1 MTQPYCPVTHQ
12 RCADPRQAC
21 HMTGVI
27 LCAGL
32 VLPATSTAGE
42 TITAP
47 TNNPVPMVATHVEGV
62 EPCAMTFPHV
72 TLTSKQLSA
81 LVYLPDEKH
90 GYNRGTRFD
99 WSGIVAQVGHKGHT
113 YLGPLHHEFKPGLH
127 DNVAG
132 LAEEFSMFD
141 PLGYD
146 EVPQGGSFIKIGI
159 GELHRPG
166 SDKYQFHKKY
176 RITRAGEWKVQVT
189 AQSIRFEQRFE
200 GLRGWGYAYVKTI
213 TLSDDAPV
221 LTIERELRNIGEKP
235 IRTTHYNHNFYTFDG
250 RKTVGPN
257 YRMEFGWPLRAVE
270 WRDNG
275 PMRIDGS
282 TLHIDRELNKGESL
296 WAVLEGYGA
305 SAQDNRVRVFDPQTQ
320 MGVEMTGD
328 QPLTRAVVWGFD
340 RVVCPELFVKVEVEP
355 GQTMRWSHRYTFKPA
370 R

>member
-1 MTQPYCPVTHQ
+1 
-12 RCADPRQAC
+12 
-21 HMTGVI
+21 MTGVI

-32 VLPATSTAGE
+32 VLPTSTVMGE
-42 TITAP
+42 TVAVPTA
-47 TNNPVPMVATHVEGV
+47 NVVPVVAADIEAL
-62 EPCAMTFPHV
+62 EPCAVNFPHV

-81 LVYLPDEKH
+81 LIYLPDAEH

-113 YLGPLHHEFKPGLH
+113 YLGPLHREFKPGLH

-132 LAEEFSMFD
+132 LADEFSMFD

-146 EVPQGGSFIKIGI
+146 EVPEGGSFVKIGV

-166 SDKYQFHKKY
+166 PKKY
-176 RITRAGEWKVQVT
+176 EFAKAYRIVRAGQWQVQVA
-189 AQSIRFEQRFE
+189 AQTIRFEQRFE
-200 GLRGWGYAYVKTI
+200 GPRGWGYAYVKTI

-221 LTIERELRNIGEKP
+221 LTIARELGNLGEKP
-235 IRTTHYNHNFYTFDG
+235 IRTTHYNHNFFTFDG
-250 RKTVGPN
+250 RKTVGPD
-257 YRMEFGWPLRAVE
+257 YRMAFGWPLRAVQ
-270 WRDNG
+270 WRDTG

-296 WAVLEGYGA
+296 WAVLEGFGP
-305 SAQDNRVRVFDPQTQ
+305 SAESNRVRLFDPQTQ
-320 MGVEMTGD
+320 MGVEMVGD

-355 GQTMRWSHRYTFKPA
+355 GQTMRWSHQYTFKPA